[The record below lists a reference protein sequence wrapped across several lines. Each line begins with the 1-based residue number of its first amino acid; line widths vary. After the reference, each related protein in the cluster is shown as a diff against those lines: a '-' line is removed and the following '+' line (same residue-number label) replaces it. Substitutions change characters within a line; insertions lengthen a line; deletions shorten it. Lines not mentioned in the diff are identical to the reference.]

1 MARIYCA
8 DALDVIER
16 FKGKESTIS
25 LLLTDPPYGINLNT
39 KNRSRSNPF
48 GGKTKNADG
57 PVIESHDYPPVIN
70 DDKPFDPTPLLAFP
84 RVVIFGANYFAAEL
98 PRSPSWFVWDKLD
111 GLTSKREIG
120 FNNSADVELIWSNLG
135 GPARLLRHRW
145 MGLMKGSEK
154 RERRVHPTQK
164 PIALMEQIIGA
175 YTKPGDLILDPYM
188 GAGSTLIAAQRLG
201 RRAIGVELSPEYC
214 EIAKRR
220 LLAPS
225 STAARNTEDAA

>member
-16 FKGKESTIS
+16 FKGREPSVA
-25 LLLTDPPYGINLNT
+25 LLLTDPPYGIAVKTNYGERKRGALT
-39 KNRSRSNPF
+39 KSN
-48 GGKTKNADG
+48 
-57 PVIESHDYPPVIN
+57 DYPPIIG
-70 DDKPFDPTPLLAFP
+70 DDRPFDPSPLLAFP
-84 RVVIFGANYFAAEL
+84 RVVMFGANYYASRL
-98 PRSPSWFVWDKLD
+98 PESSSWFVWDKLD

-120 FNNSADVELIWSNLG
+120 FNDSADVELAWSNLG
-135 GPARLLRHRW
+135 GPARILKHRW
-145 MGLMKGSEK
+145 MGAMKGSE
-154 RERRVHPTQK
+154 RGERRVHPTQK

-225 STAARNTEDAA
+225 DNAQRNTEVA